1 MIRRPPRSTRTD
13 PRFPYPTLFR
23 SALYGGR
30 WLDEH
35 PQRAGIIFGIMTFKP
50 HLGVLIALALL
61 VRREWTAIGY
71 AAATTA
77 VLAVLS
83 GTVFAHDGMTVTIN
97 GVPTVRMKPF
107 TKAGERLVPGATGV
121 VPPGC
126 YFAAPRSEGH
136 TSEIP

>member
-35 PQRAGIIFGIMTFKP
+35 PQRAGIICGIMTFKP

-61 VRREWTAIGY
+61 VRRAWTAIGY

-83 GTVFAHDGMTVTIN
+83 GTVFGFDLWSIYVLKTLLFQADLFP
-97 GVPTVRMKPF
+97 PT
-107 TKAGERLVPGATGV
+107 
-121 VPPGC
+121 
-126 YFAAPRSEGH
+126 PRSFHHKIET
-136 TSEIP
+136 TSCRARVFQYG

>member
-1 MIRRPPRSTRTD
+1 MAIALILPGGLVNIWAGHYG
-13 PRFPYPTLFR
+13 FLIGAL
-23 SALYGGR
+23 ALYGWR

-77 VLAVLS
+77 VLA
-83 GTVFAHDGMTVTIN
+83 
-97 GVPTVRMKPF
+97 
-107 TKAGERLVPGATGV
+107 
-121 VPPGC
+121 
-126 YFAAPRSEGH
+126 RSEERSVGKGGGGQGR
-136 TSEIP
+136 SWGSSYP